1 MGWDISTKDYVT
13 FPSLKSRRG
22 SGYFSN
28 NFVMSFDVLL
38 YGDPIYYLVTVRAY
52 IKVRELSQS
61 QREFQIQSGA
71 DLIGPRCCNHVLF
84 EQLLIAQ

>member
-1 MGWDISTKDYVT
+1 
-13 FPSLKSRRG
+13 
-22 SGYFSN
+22 
-28 NFVMSFDVLL
+28 MSFDVLL

-84 EQLLIAQ
+84 EQLLIAQWSSCQTIQMQSHFNYWHWTDE